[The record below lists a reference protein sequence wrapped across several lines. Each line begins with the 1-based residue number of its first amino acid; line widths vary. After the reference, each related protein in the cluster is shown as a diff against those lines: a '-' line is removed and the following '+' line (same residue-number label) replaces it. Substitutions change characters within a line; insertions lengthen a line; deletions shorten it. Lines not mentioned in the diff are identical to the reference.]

1 MKKRTLL
8 LTAGILLSAGM
19 FAAGCAVDANGG
31 YSAFRPDKSEGNS
44 DFDFPSNSFS
54 ADVKLDGYLDDERWA
69 REDVLSLGSWD
80 DSDAESGEYGAI
92 VSDTADYA
100 HSKRAIIKM
109 FRGNVGFHF
118 GFEVKDDDV
127 AYLSLEDGDP
137 AIWTDN
143 ILVNLCT
150 AIDGG
155 VVPMSDDYY
164 FIVTAFGNNCFR
176 RGANVAGTWGAWSG
190 VLDYEASLHYA
201 DDGETVTGFGVELVV
216 PYTQIGLKKD
226 SPVGVTFRSCDRV
239 SAGNSMIEREWWYKG
254 GTHHFNTPNTYIIW
268 GGDNRL
274 YEYYDYKMPDVT
286 VKGTAVD
293 YVTGDALA
301 GVTLAEGVTTDENGN
316 FVMENVDPNTDLILT
331 ARGEGLLGEQEF
343 SVPRDKMRVLNG
355 GTLTVTP
362 KLLTKKNKITQT
374 VKGVITSLGK
384 VCQGDG

>member
-1 MKKRTLL
+1 M
-8 LTAGILLSAGM
+8 
-19 FAAGCAVDANGG
+19 
-31 YSAFRPDKSEGNS
+31 
-44 DFDFPSNSFS
+44 
-54 ADVKLDGYLDDERWA
+54 
-69 REDVLSLGSWD
+69 
-80 DSDAESGEYGAI
+80 
-92 VSDTADYA
+92 
-100 HSKRAIIKM
+100 
-109 FRGNVGFHF
+109 
-118 GFEVKDDDV
+118 
-127 AYLSLEDGDP
+127 
-137 AIWTDN
+137 
-143 ILVNLCT
+143 
-150 AIDGG
+150 
-155 VVPMSDDYY
+155 
-164 FIVTAFGNNCFR
+164 
-176 RGANVAGTWGAWSG
+176 
-190 VLDYEASLHYA
+190 
-201 DDGETVTGFGVELVV
+201 
-216 PYTQIGLKKD
+216 
-226 SPVGVTFRSCDRV
+226 

-384 VCQGDG
+384 VEGATVKIGKEETTLSADGRYSLDCVFDQPVLKMSVSAAGSDAVYETEIAIGDAVKGEVEKNLELPVMSRLSQKFGTNKTAEGYLGWTKEGLFVRIIGTEPTNGYGVAFSADGKRERWCCIIPSGRCALPIL